1 MALQGLRL
9 VGAAHRGSG
18 IMNPHRATLGCEVN
32 VCSAKHCDA
41 HRMQD
46 CALRKAYQWRVARLK
61 LLLKSARSDLV
72 RDKIKK
78 MLRGLDA
85 E

>member
-1 MALQGLRL
+1 
-9 VGAAHRGSG
+9 
-18 IMNPHRATLGCEVN
+18 MNPWHETLGCEVN
-32 VCSAKHCDA
+32 VCCAKECDA
-41 HRMQD
+41 QRMQD
-46 CALRKAYQWRVARLK
+46 CALRKAYQWRVARLR

>member
-1 MALQGLRL
+1 
-9 VGAAHRGSG
+9 
-18 IMNPHRATLGCEVN
+18 MNPWRAKLGCEVN
-32 VCSAKHCDA
+32 VCCAKHCDEQ
-41 HRMQD
+41 RRQE
-46 CALRKAYQWRVARLK
+46 CALRKAYQWRVARLR
-61 LLLKSARSDLV
+61 LLLNSARSESV

>member
-1 MALQGLRL
+1 
-9 VGAAHRGSG
+9 
-18 IMNPHRATLGCEVN
+18 MNPWRESLGCEVN
-32 VCSAKHCDA
+32 VCCAKECDA
-41 HRMQD
+41 QRMQD
-46 CALRKAYQWRVARLK
+46 CALRKAYQWRVARLR
-61 LLLKSARSDLV
+61 LLLNSARSESV

>member
-1 MALQGLRL
+1 
-9 VGAAHRGSG
+9 
-18 IMNPHRATLGCEVN
+18 MNPHRATLGCEVN
-32 VCSAKHCDA
+32 VCCAKECDVR
-41 HRMQD
+41 RMQD
-46 CALRKAYQWRVARLK
+46 CALRKAYQWRVARLR
-61 LLLKSARSDLV
+61 LLLNSARSESV

>member
-1 MALQGLRL
+1 
-9 VGAAHRGSG
+9 
-18 IMNPHRATLGCEVN
+18 MNPWRESLGCEVN
-32 VCSAKHCDA
+32 VCQAKHCDA

>member
-1 MALQGLRL
+1 
-9 VGAAHRGSG
+9 
-18 IMNPHRATLGCEVN
+18 MNPWRESLGCEVN
-32 VCSAKHCDA
+32 VCCAKECDA
-41 HRMQD
+41 QRMQG
-46 CALRKAYQWRVARLK
+46 CALRKAYQWRVARLR
-61 LLLKSARSDLV
+61 LLLNSARSESV

>member
-1 MALQGLRL
+1 
-9 VGAAHRGSG
+9 
-18 IMNPHRATLGCEVN
+18 MNPWRAKLGCEVN
-32 VCSAKHCDA
+32 VCCAKECDA
-41 HRMQD
+41 RRMQD
-46 CALRKAYQWRVARLK
+46 CALRKAYQWRVARLR
-61 LLLKSARSDLV
+61 LLLNSARSESV

>member
-1 MALQGLRL
+1 
-9 VGAAHRGSG
+9 
-18 IMNPHRATLGCEVN
+18 MNPFKATLGCEVN
-32 VCSAKHCDA
+32 VCQAKHCDA
-41 HRMQD
+41 QRMQD
-46 CALRKAYQWRVARLK
+46 CALRKAYQWRVARLR
-61 LLLKSARSDLV
+61 LLLNSARSESV

>member
-1 MALQGLRL
+1 
-9 VGAAHRGSG
+9 
-18 IMNPHRATLGCEVN
+18 MNPWRESLGCEVN
-32 VCSAKHCDA
+32 VCCAKECDA
-41 HRMQD
+41 RRMQD
-46 CALRKAYQWRVARLK
+46 CALRKAYQWRVARLR
-61 LLLKSARSDLV
+61 LLLNSARSESV